1 MIIGRLVGAVG
12 AIVVLFGASGVA
24 RARTA
29 APQRGTA
36 PSDSAAAAAAVGAYH
51 RALASG
57 DTAAALALLAPD
69 AVVLESGGAESR
81 DEYRSHHLAADMEF
95 ARAVREARSPLRVA
109 VRGDAAWVSS
119 TSTASGTFR
128 GRPVN
133 STAAELMVLTR
144 EATGWR
150 IRAIHWS
157 SRSRRPAGT
166 DRAK

>member
-81 DEYRSHHLAADMEF
+81 DEYRSHHLAADM
-95 ARAVREARSPLRVA
+95 
-109 VRGDAAWVSS
+109 
-119 TSTASGTFR
+119 
-128 GRPVN
+128 
-133 STAAELMVLTR
+133 
-144 EATGWR
+144 
-150 IRAIHWS
+150 
-157 SRSRRPAGT
+157 
-166 DRAK
+166 